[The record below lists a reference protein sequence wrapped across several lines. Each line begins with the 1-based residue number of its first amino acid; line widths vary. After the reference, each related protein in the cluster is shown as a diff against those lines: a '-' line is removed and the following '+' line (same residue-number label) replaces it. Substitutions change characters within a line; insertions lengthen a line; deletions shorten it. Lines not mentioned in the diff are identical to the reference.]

1 MKLDLNK
8 AQLGLVIMA
17 LEHFAV
23 HLEENPSYGEVI
35 EGALEWVPSVKSWPV
50 NIRIVS

>member
-23 HLEENPSYGEVI
+23 HLEENPF
-35 EGALEWVPSVKSWPV
+35 KSPP
-50 NIRIVS
+50 